1 MADMTKIKLTKEQKD
16 AITEI
21 ANMGVGRAADSLSKM
36 TGKLIELEVPYVDV
50 ISIDE
55 VPEIITKRYN
65 ELVVG
70 VYQTMRGDLTGS
82 VVLMFPRE
90 SSTRLVDLLKGNLF
104 GTTNILTKEDHEV
117 LVEIGN
123 ILIGSCAGSL
133 NNFLDMGV
141 DYTVPR
147 IAFNVSGV
155 FLDFTMVGIPQKIE
169 NALTIY
175 AKFKVSDTEII
186 GHLILLLVQD
196 SIDLILERVD
206 ERIKEIE

>member
-1 MADMTKIKLTKEQKD
+1 MTDMTKIKLTKEQKD

-36 TGKLIELEVPYVDV
+36 TGKLIEMKVPHVDV

-55 VPEIITKRYN
+55 VPEIITRRHN
-65 ELVVG
+65 DLVVG

-90 SSTRLVDLLKGNLF
+90 SSTRLIDLLKGNLF
-104 GTTNILTKEDHEV
+104 GTTDILTKEDHEV

-133 NNFLDMGV
+133 NNFLDLGV

-147 IAFNVSGV
+147 IAFNVSGL
-155 FLDFTMVGIPQKIE
+155 FLDFTMVGIPHKIE

>member
-1 MADMTKIKLTKEQKD
+1 MTEIKLTEEQKD

-21 ANMGVGRAADSLSKM
+21 ANIGVGKAANSLSKM
-36 TGKLIELEVPYVDV
+36 TSKLIELEVPYVDV
-50 ISIDE
+50 VLIDE
-55 VPEIITKRYN
+55 VPKIITERYHD
-65 ELVVG
+65 LVVG

-82 VVLMFPRE
+82 IVLMFPRE
-90 SSTRLVDLLKGNLF
+90 SSTRLIDILKGKML
-104 GTTNILTKEDHEV
+104 GTTDVLTKDDHEI

-133 NNFLDMGV
+133 SNFLGLGV
-141 DYTVPR
+141 DYTIPR
-147 IAFNVSGV
+147 IAFNVSSS
-155 FLDFTMVGIPQKIE
+155 FLDFTVVGIPQKIE

-196 SIDLILERVD
+196 SIDLLIKRVN
-206 ERIKEIE
+206 EHIKELE